1 MNVPVAIDVREV
13 SKRFGALEVLRD
25 VDLRVE
31 PGRIV
36 ALLGSSGCGKTTL
49 LRTIAG
55 LERLDAGEVRV
66 GDRVLSASAR
76 DIHVPPERRQVGM
89 VFQDWALFPH
99 LTVAQNVGYGLP
111 RSQRRGPRV
120 AAALHMVG
128 LDGLGDRQPATMSGG
143 QQQRVALARALA
155 PQPGVL
161 LLDEPFSNL
170 DSTLRV
176 QVRTEVHQLLAE
188 LGVTTVFVTHD
199 QEEAFVLGDEVAVM
213 QAGRI
218 VQQARP
224 ADLYARPASP
234 WVAEFVGD
242 ANLVAGD
249 GRGDHA
255 MTPVGDVALDV
266 SASGGSAR
274 GSVEVVLRAEQLRL
288 DPLGSLDAASGR
300 GVPATVQLTEY
311 YGHDTVYLVRL
322 EGGEPVRARAAATP
336 RFERGDRVLVTYDG
350 PPAVVFPVSVASAA
364 AADPE
369 ASLAELDDGPNRRS
383 RSLRVH
389 AVAGQPLDPR

>member
-1 MNVPVAIDVREV
+1 MNVPVPIDVRGV
-13 SKRFGALEVLRD
+13 SKRFGASRCSD

-31 PGRIV
+31 PGGIV

-49 LRTIAG
+49 LRIIAG
-55 LERLDAGEVRV
+55 LERLDAGEVR
-66 GDRVLSASAR
+66 SATGCCPAPRHAR
-76 DIHVPPERRQVGM
+76 PPEKRRVGM

-111 RSQRRGPRV
+111 KRERRGPRS
-120 AAALHMVG
+120 AAALQLVG
-128 LDGLGDRQPATMSGG
+128 PRRAGRSQAGHLSGG

-155 PQPGVL
+155 PQPGCL

-176 QVRTEVHQLLAE
+176 QVRTEVHQLLAD

-224 ADLYARPASP
+224 PSSTPGRPVP
-234 WVAEFVGD
+234 WVATFVGD

-255 MTPVGDVALDV
+255 VTPVGDVALDV
-266 SASGGSAR
+266 SEAEAR
-274 GSVEVVLRAEQLRL
+274 QGPGRGRAAGR
-288 DPLGSLDAASGR
+288 AAAPRPARRPHAHGGR

-311 YGHDTVYLVRL
+311 YGHDTVYLVRPD
-322 EGGEPVRARAAATP
+322 GAEPVRARAAATP
-336 RFERGDRVLVTYDG
+336 RFGRGDRVLVTYEGRQRWCSRPRPRGRTRRRG
-350 PPAVVFPVSVASAA
+350 P
-364 AADPE
+364 
-369 ASLAELDDGPNRRS
+369 RR
-383 RSLRVH
+383 
-389 AVAGQPLDPR
+389 

>member
-1 MNVPVAIDVREV
+1 MNVPVAIDVRGV

-76 DIHVPPERRQVGM
+76 EIHVPPEKRQVGM

-111 RSQRRGPRV
+111 RSERRGPRV
-120 AAALHMVG
+120 AAALRMVG

-224 ADLYARPASP
+224 AELYARPASP
-234 WVAEFVGD
+234 WVAAFVGD

-274 GSVEVVLRAEQLRL
+274 GPVEVVLRAEQLRL
-288 DPLGSLDAASGR
+288 DPLDSLGAPVGR

-311 YGHDTVYLVRL
+311 YGHDTVYLVGL
-322 EGGEPVRARAAATP
+322 DGGEPVRARAAATP
-336 RFERGDRVLVTYDG
+336 RFGRGDRVLVSYEG
-350 PPAVVFPVSVASAA
+350 PPAVVFPAPGPAA
-364 AADPE
+364 AVDPE
-369 ASLAELDDGPNRRS
+369 ARPAEEDDPDSPS
-383 RSLRVH
+383 RSPRVP
-389 AVAGQPLDPR
+389 AAAGQSLDPR